1 MAHHETVV
9 SVTQFKRYQT
19 CPRQWF
25 YGNHPDIPK
34 KTDYSRLCG
43 IAVHQ
48 HIRQL
53 HQPPK
58 EPRPFF
64 FKTKRSALGA
74 WYHRWHREVDK
85 ATQQRLMRADEK
97 ATDNYFLIGS
107 RCVSKYWDANINL
120 PRPLE
125 TEKTYRE
132 PLDVGGRRAGILV
145 GVVDQVRSVSLEW
158 IRRHRPEL
166 VVNDRL
172 DETFSPVVIVDFKT
186 GEFSYDVEELRKKS
200 QRNLEREPTIEEQVF
215 MQYELH
221 EDLQPT
227 AYTFLY
233 EKTTGKK
240 PVGVLWNHLRSG
252 ALFFTFRD
260 ERDYH
265 TLFETVDHFL
275 NNLAAQSFPKHVGYQ
290 CSRCDYLLPCRE
302 DRPFLLSK
310 PTSLSEGGEQCMCVP
325 TIVKKDPVQQL
336 TLGLQQPR
344 AQHSLPIVTP
354 SSEERPIVLRNLPW
368 DEKRKYLQGV

>member
-1 MAHHETVV
+1 MAHNEKVV
-9 SVTQFKRYQT
+9 SVSQLGRYQT

-25 YGNHPDIPK
+25 YGDCPDIPK
-34 KTDYSRLCG
+34 KTDYPRLCG

-74 WYHRWHREVDK
+74 WYHRWHREVEK
-85 ATQQRLMRADEK
+85 AAQRKLMCADEK
-97 ATDNYFLIGS
+97 ATDTHFLIGS
-107 RCVSKYWDANINL
+107 RCISQYWDTNIDL
-120 PRPLE
+120 PQPLE
-125 TEKTYRE
+125 IEKTYRA
-132 PLDVGGRRAGILV
+132 PLEVDDRRAGILT

-166 VVNDRL
+166 VINDRL
-172 DETFSPVVIVDFKT
+172 DEMFSPVVIVDFKT
-186 GEFSYDVEELRKKS
+186 GEFSYDVEALRKKS
-200 QRNLEREPTIEEQVF
+200 QKNLERDPTVEEQVF

-252 ALFFTFRD
+252 GLFFTFRE
-260 ERDYH
+260 ERDYQ

-275 NNLAAQSFPKHVGYQ
+275 SNLAAQSFPKHVGYQ
-290 CSRCDYLLPCRE
+290 CGRCDYLLPCRE

-310 PTSLSEGGEQCMCVP
+310 PTSLSGDGEQCMCVP
-325 TIVKKDPVQQL
+325 TTVKKDPVQQL
-336 TLGLQQPR
+336 MLGLQR
-344 AQHSLPIVTP
+344 SRVKCSLPIVTP
-354 SSEERPIVLRNLPW
+354 SEEERPIVLRNLPW
-368 DEKRKYLQGV
+368 DEKRKSPQGV